1 MEKDNNHHSM
11 TWTACGLCGRARGM
25 RGSRVGF
32 AALGFGVHCFITVQI
47 LIGSCFCIVMFFLLA
62 NGAMK

>member
-1 MEKDNNHHSM
+1 M

-32 AALGFGVHCFITVQI
+32 AALGFGVCFITVQI